1 MNVDNRSSFQYEMHL
16 VSPAFYAQRK
26 SCRSGQGRC
35 TAPVLPSPCRV
46 ESEKGDKTVK
56 RDLARWQSV
65 LIRMVWVCLIGCCF
79 LAANLEVCAA
89 QQTEPGVESDT
100 ASQEETEQKKPWE
113 PPPPPPDE
121 FDWIQLTSG
130 EWLKGELKVLYEK
143 KLEFDSDELDL
154 LEFDWEDVK
163 QVRGSRIFAVRFVG
177 PITVEGLLQVTE
189 DKVYVTVGEERREFD
204 RDQLVT
210 IAPGEPKE
218 INYWSAKVSLG
229 ATISR
234 GNVEQ
239 VQYSAIA
246 NIKRRTARTRFITDY
261 LGNLTRTDDIDT
273 INNHRVNTYFD
284 IFKTRKYFFRP
295 FFGEYFK
302 DPFRNI
308 NSRVTLGAGMGY
320 HIIDTAKTEWDVAGG
335 PAYQTTRFESVLP
348 GDKLS
353 EDTPALVVGTYF
365 ERELS
370 KTVDLN
376 SRYEFMILNEESG
389 TYTHH
394 FIVALETELT
404 GWLDF
409 DISFVWDRIQDPQ
422 PEADGTV
429 PKSNDFYLIFSLG
442 IDF

>member
-1 MNVDNRSSFQYEMHL
+1 M
-16 VSPAFYAQRK
+16 
-26 SCRSGQGRC
+26 
-35 TAPVLPSPCRV
+35 
-46 ESEKGDKTVK
+46 K
-56 RDLARWQSV
+56 RDLPKSRNV
-65 LIRMVWVCLIGCCF
+65 LIRVAWVCLISCCF
-79 LAANLEVCAA
+79 LAVNLEVDAA
-89 QQTEPGVESDT
+89 QQNDPAVESESVSKD
-100 ASQEETEQKKPWE
+100 ETVQKKPWE

-121 FDWIQLTSG
+121 FDWIQLESG

-154 LEFDWEDVK
+154 LTIDWEDVK
-163 QVRGSRIFAVRFVG
+163 QVRGAKIFSVRFVG

-204 RDQLVT
+204 RDQLMT

-229 ATISR
+229 LNISR

-239 VQYSAIA
+239 LQYSAIA
-246 NIKRRTARTRFITDY
+246 NIKRRTSRTRFITDY
-261 LGNLTRTDDIDT
+261 LGNLTRTDDIET
-273 INNHRVNTYFD
+273 INNHRLNTYFD

-335 PAYQTTRFESVLP
+335 PAYQRTRFESVEP
-348 GDKLS
+348 GQETS
-353 EDTPALVVGTYF
+353 ESTPAFVVGTYF
-365 ERELS
+365 ERELT

-376 SRYEFMILNEESG
+376 SRYEFQILNEESG

-394 FIVALETELT
+394 FIVSLETELT
-404 GWLDF
+404 SWLDF
-409 DISFVWDRIQDPQ
+409 DVSFVWDRTKDPT

-429 PKSNDFYLIFSLG
+429 PKSDDFYLIFSLG
-442 IDF
+442 IEF

>member
-1 MNVDNRSSFQYEMHL
+1 MRLGLPRSQN
-16 VSPAFYAQRK
+16 
-26 SCRSGQGRC
+26 
-35 TAPVLPSPCRV
+35 
-46 ESEKGDKTVK
+46 
-56 RDLARWQSV
+56 V
-65 LIRMVWVCLIGCCF
+65 LIRVAWVCLISCCF
-79 LAANLEVCAA
+79 LAVNLQVHAA
-89 QQTEPGVESDT
+89 QQNEPGVES
-100 ASQEETEQKKPWE
+100 ETESKDKKTQSKPWE

-121 FDWIQLTSG
+121 FDWIQLKSG

-163 QVRGSRIFAVRFVG
+163 QVRGARIFEVRLVG
-177 PITVEGLLQVTE
+177 PITVRGLLQVTE
-189 DKVYVTVGEERREFD
+189 DKVYVTVGEERREFE
-204 RDQLVT
+204 RSQLVT
-210 IAPGEPKE
+210 IAPGAPKE
-218 INYWSAKVSLG
+218 IDYWSAKVSLG
-229 ATISR
+229 LNVSR

-239 VQYSAIA
+239 TQYSAIA
-246 NIKRRTARTRFITDY
+246 NIKRRTAKTRFITDY
-261 LGNLTRTDDIDT
+261 LGNFTKTGDVET
-273 INNHRVNTYFD
+273 VNNQRVNTYFD

-308 NSRVTLGAGMGY
+308 NSRVTLGAGLGY
-320 HIIDTAKTEWDVAGG
+320 HIIDTSKTEWDVFGG
-335 PAYQTTRFESVLP
+335 PAYQTTRFESVEP
-348 GDKLS
+348 P
-353 EDTPALVVGTYF
+353 EDTSESTPAFVVGTYF
-365 ERELS
+365 ERELT

-376 SRYEFMILNEESG
+376 SRYEFQILNEESG

-394 FIVALETELT
+394 FVVALETELT

-409 DISFVWDRIQDPQ
+409 DISFVWDRIKDPQ